1 MTAVSTPGGEPYLV
15 VDDLTVKFP
24 TADGL
29 VQAVTGLSYSVE
41 LGKTLG
47 IVGESGSGKSV
58 SSMAIM
64 GLHFGTGAEIS
75 GSIVLNGTDL
85 LELTPEQMRKRRGS
99 DVAMIFQDPLS
110 AMHP

>member
-41 LGKTLG
+41 LGKTLAVRILG
-47 IVGESGSGKSV
+47 
-58 SSMAIM
+58 
-64 GLHFGTGAEIS
+64 
-75 GSIVLNGTDL
+75 
-85 LELTPEQMRKRRGS
+85 ELTGGR
-99 DVAMIFQDPLS
+99 ALAHDPSTAGLI
-110 AMHP
+110 ARLKAQLKA